1 MLRPSG
7 TFFLYYI
14 VCSFIVLSYLILSC
28 LIFSYLLQS
37 FRLSCYLILYHSI
50 LCYITFWH
58 INPKT
63 MRPETTSC
71 TTKPLIETVG
81 CHSPGKPTRSNMF
94 FQKCK
99 GGRRK
104 GAAHFIFSSEAD
116 TQTPNIHPENP
127 QFHLILFW
135 FILVFWFKMWF
146 ILVFCGSSG
155 FSGNVWNAT
164 GENAGDRSKQLA
176 AQFASCRRGEA
187 RPRFRFTR
195 AGALDE
201 PNLGARGP

>member
-1 MLRPSG
+1 M
-7 TFFLYYI
+7 FLY
-14 VCSFIVLSYLILSC
+14 CFILSHTVLSDLLLSSP
-28 LIFSYLLQS
+28 IFPSLML
-37 FRLSCYLILYHSI
+37 CYLILYHSI

-135 FILVFWFKMWF
+135 FILVFLVQDVVHHGVLWF
-146 ILVFCGSSG
+146 IWFFWECLECYWGKCG
-155 FSGNVWNAT
+155 
-164 GENAGDRSKQLA
+164 
-176 AQFASCRRGEA
+176 
-187 RPRFRFTR
+187 
-195 AGALDE
+195 
-201 PNLGARGP
+201 